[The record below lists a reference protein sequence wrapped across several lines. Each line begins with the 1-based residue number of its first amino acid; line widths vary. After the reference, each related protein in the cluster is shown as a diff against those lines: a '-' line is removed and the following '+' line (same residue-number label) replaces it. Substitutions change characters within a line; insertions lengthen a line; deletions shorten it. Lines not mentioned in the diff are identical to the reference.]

1 MTNLA
6 FLFSVFR
13 LALRQVFKHKV
24 RSFLTI
30 LGILIGVGGVVTIVS
45 LGEGLREVFKG
56 NMASMASNDVIFVM
70 PDAPMEPG
78 RVPVGIK
85 LFKARDKDAIEE
97 SENVESVIGGNIM
110 NNALVKHGWRSANM
124 MVYGSPWNYFPIDN
138 LEIDYGRLY
147 TRGEEMGRAMV
158 CVVGAELKK
167 ELYDEQESIVDSFI
181 TINGSRYR
189 VIGVL
194 KSKSAMTGGGQF
206 NKSIHIPMQTASA
219 RLFGNDE
226 IYWMSVKLTEG
237 TDLQKAKEDISARLR
252 ASRRIRSGKDDDFAL
267 TTPDDWA
274 KFANTFVNSLI
285 LVFGVI
291 AMMALVVGG
300 IGVMNIMLVSV
311 QERTREIGLR
321 KALGATPGTI
331 AIQFLVESV
340 TLTLVGGML
349 GIGIGYAQGGIV
361 AIVMKNALDVFWQ
374 PSVPPQWILIVIV
387 AMLVMGL
394 GFGVYPAWRAGR
406 LDPIIALRYE

>member
-1 MTNLA
+1 LTNVT
-6 FLFSVFR
+6 FLLSVFR

-56 NMASMASNDVIFVM
+56 NMANMASGDVMFVM

-78 RVPVGIK
+78 KVPVGIK
-85 LFKARDKDAIEE
+85 LFKERDVDAIKD
-97 SENVESVIGGNIM
+97 SEYVQEVIGGNIK
-110 NNALVKHGWRSANM
+110 NNALVKHGWRSANLM
-124 MVYGSPWNYFPIDN
+124 IYGSPWNYFPIDN

-158 CVVGAELKK
+158 CVVGADLKQ
-167 ELYDEQESIVDSFI
+167 ELYDEQESILSSFLTVD
-181 TINGSRYR
+181 GVRYR

-194 KSKSAMTGGGQF
+194 KSKSVMTGGGQF
-206 NKSIHIPMQTASA
+206 NKSIHIPMKTAGA

-226 IYWMSVKLTEG
+226 VYWMSVKLVEG
-237 TDLQKAKEDISARLR
+237 SNLQEAKEDVAARLR
-252 ASRRIRSGKDDDFAL
+252 GSRRIRSGKDDDFAL

-331 AIQFLVESV
+331 AVQFLVESV
-340 TLTLVGGML
+340 TLTLVGGII
-349 GIGIGYAQGGIV
+349 GIGIGYAQGGLV

-374 PSVPPQWILIVIV
+374 PSVPPQWILIVV
-387 AMLVMGL
+387 LAMLAMGM
-394 GFGVYPAWRAGR
+394 GFGVYPAWRASR

>member
-1 MTNLA
+1 MTSSFFA
-6 FLFSVFR
+6 SVFR

-45 LGEGLREVFKG
+45 LGEGLREVFNG
-56 NMASMASNDVIFVM
+56 NMASMATGDVIFVM

-78 RVPVGIK
+78 RVPEGIK
-85 LFKARDKDAIEE
+85 LFKLRDMDAIRE
-97 SENVESVIGGNIM
+97 SEHVSGLIGGNIK
-110 NNALVKHGWRSANM
+110 NNALVKHGWRSANL

-158 CVVGAELKK
+158 CVVGADIKK
-167 ELYDEQESIVDSFI
+167 ELYDEQESIIESFI
-181 TINGSRYR
+181 TVDGARYR
-189 VIGVL
+189 VVGVL

-206 NKSIHIPMQTASA
+206 NKSIHIPMMTASA
-219 RLFGNDE
+219 RLFGNDDV
-226 IYWMSVKLTEG
+226 YWMSVKVREG
-237 TDLQKAKEDISARLR
+237 SDLLVAEEDVAARLR
-252 ASRRIRSGKDDDFAL
+252 ASRRIKAGKDDDFAL

-274 KFANTFVNSLI
+274 EFANSFVNSLI
-285 LVFGVI
+285 MVFGVI
-291 AMMALVVGG
+291 AMIALVVGG

-321 KALGATPGTI
+321 KALGATSGTI
-331 AIQFLVESV
+331 AVQFLVESI

-349 GIGIGYAQGGIV
+349 GIAIGYAQGGLVSIL
-361 AIVMKNALDVFWQ
+361 MKNSLDVSWE
-374 PSVPPQWILIVIV
+374 PSVPLQWVVIV
-387 AMLVMGL
+387 VIAMLAMGL